1 MVSPTLSRKRQSA
14 VSLPTSSAKKSKTPQ
29 NSHVPPAKSL
39 KSILDDNAD
48 GRAFEAISTNGVKDT
63 DHDTLDESRTVV
75 AGKTDV
81 NGDVDMHDVGAG
93 KGAPVE
99 ISSDEEESSTYESS
113 DEEVV
118 EGVTKPPSKPK
129 VARKDATTEDDA
141 VMADG
146 EEEADGVGVPAGP
159 AEEQLAE
166 EPTFGEIL
174 RANAGVEPI
183 DVEASFVDPM
193 AESRAL
199 ASTSG
204 YRTLVAPSATS
215 LGTVL
220 TQALKTNDSE
230 LLEFCFQMTD
240 VDSIRSTIQR
250 LHSSLV
256 SNLLQ
261 KLAERLHRRPG
272 RAGNLM
278 VWVQWSLVAHGG
290 YLASQPEVMKKL
302 GTLHRVIKER
312 ANGLQPLLTLKGK
325 LDMLSAQIEL
335 RKSMQASARAADEED
350 EDERIVYVEG
360 EESEPSEEE
369 ADDEPAAIEVGV
381 PTPKQPGK
389 GGKLQDYQDPEASE
403 SSEDDGDDMPTT
415 ANGVVADSEDDSSD
429 GGDDGLIDDE
439 AEETDDDTGDD
450 SSEDGEDVELDDVSA
465 SSDSEMEA
473 PPPKR
478 TAVAPRKPRQVSRR
492 TR

>member
-39 KSILDDNAD
+39 KSILDSNAD
-48 GRAFEAISTNGVKDT
+48 GRAFKAIATNGVKDT
-63 DHDTLDESRTVV
+63 DDDTLDESQTVV
-75 AGKTDV
+75 AGRTDT

-93 KGAPVE
+93 KEAPVE
-99 ISSDEEESSTYESS
+99 ISSDEDESSTYESS
-113 DEEVV
+113 GEEVV
-118 EGVTKPPSKPK
+118 EDVTKAPSKPK

-141 VMADG
+141 AMADG
-146 EEEADGVGVPAGP
+146 EEETDGVGVPAGP
-159 AEEQLAE
+159 AEEQFAE

-174 RANAGVEPI
+174 RANAGIEPI

-204 YRTLVAPSATS
+204 YRTLVAPSAIS

-230 LLEFCFQMTD
+230 LLESCFQMTD

-261 KLAERLHRRPG
+261 KLAERLHKRPG

-360 EESEPSEEE
+360 EESESSEEE
-369 ADDEPAAIEVGV
+369 ADDEPVAIEVGV
-381 PTPKQPGK
+381 PLPKQPGK
-389 GGKLQDYQDPEASE
+389 GGKLQDYQDPEASG

-415 ANGVVADSEDDSSD
+415 ADGVVADSEDDSSD
-429 GGDDGLIDDE
+429 GEDDGLIDDE

-465 SSDSEMEA
+465 SADSEMEA

-478 TAVAPRKPRQVSRR
+478 TAVAPRKPNQVSRR